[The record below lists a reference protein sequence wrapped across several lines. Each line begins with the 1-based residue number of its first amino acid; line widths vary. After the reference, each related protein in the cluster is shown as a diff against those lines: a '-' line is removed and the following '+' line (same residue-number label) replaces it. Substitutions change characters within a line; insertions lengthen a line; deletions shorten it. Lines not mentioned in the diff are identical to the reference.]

1 LLRFNVKK
9 EANEFLE
16 AVVDANQ
23 DLDGAS
29 IFMENV
35 KNIIGKDYNAI
46 HNLLLPKLKH
56 NFNRAITI
64 ATNNE
69 YMPEI
74 ARNSEFAMDLYAA
87 LKDIE
92 QSKDFLL
99 SLKAKQ

>member
-1 LLRFNVKK
+1 MIM
-9 EANEFLE
+9 
-16 AVVDANQ
+16 Q
-23 DLDGAS
+23 
-29 IFMENV
+29 NV
-35 KNIIGKDYNAI
+35 KNIIGKDYTAM

-74 ARNSEFAMDLYAA
+74 AKNSEFAMELYTA
-87 LKDIE
+87 LKDI
-92 QSKDFLL
+92 QTSKRFLL